1 MNRVFVIERFIYRVK
16 HEGYSPSEDEIR
28 DIGYLLGQPTKKLN
42 VVLDRYAY
50 VFGRY
55 IEKKCSVI
63 DDYKI
68 CIYSWNPRISFRL
81 FPVAIHAFGT
91 IILFHNNEPKE
102 VLAYPINK
110 ALSYEKSSEVSEHIY
125 GDKIPREVTQRVD
138 GWQITGYF
146 NPLAN
151 RWMFATR
158 YVLHNMYYDRGRL
171 IVENFEN
178 IANPYIYVV
187 DRLAQEEELYRYLD
201 RYKGYTFTFVLEG
214 PEPAIVKPPYPLGS
228 DYKKYKL
235 YLLMVRDPSGKL
247 YTWRESLNFIEMNTP
262 PQVELKKLKD
272 LYKEIRGNLAIR
284 SYFTYL
290 ETEDYENPM
299 IIELESEYYP
309 LAMEVKYLY
318 DAKSLALLL
327 SEGLRDDIRNILPY
341 NLYRYID
348 DFDIHLRKFEELI
361 LKIDRNYI
369 STAAWE
375 IVRTLTMF
383 KEHVDISVNE
393 ISKYLEEGNV
403 KRVVRKTISIFLE
416 NKSFISRETL
426 NQLSEFIYRLE
437 NSLKHF
443 YKMNSC
449 PTNPI
454 QNSYH

>member
-1 MNRVFVIERFIYRVK
+1 MGDNVNRVFTIERFIYRVK
-16 HEGYSPSEDEIR
+16 YEGYSPSDDEIR

-42 VVLDRYAY
+42 VILDRYKH

-55 IEKKCSVI
+55 IEKKCSVV

-68 CIYSWNPRISFRL
+68 CIYSWNPRISFKL
-81 FPVAIHAFGT
+81 FPVVIHAFGT

-102 VLAYPINK
+102 ILAYPMNK
-110 ALSYEKSSEVSEHIY
+110 ALSYAKTPEVSEHIY
-125 GDKIPREVTQRVD
+125 GDKIPRETTQRID

-146 NPLAN
+146 NPLSN

-171 IVENFEN
+171 VVKDFEN

-187 DRLAQEEELYRYLD
+187 DRLAQEEELYRYID
-201 RYKGYTFTFVLEG
+201 RYRGYTFTFVLEG

-235 YLLMVRDPSGKL
+235 YLLMVRDTSGKL
-247 YTWRESLNFIEMNTP
+247 YTWRESLNFIEMDTP

-272 LYKEIRGNLAIR
+272 LYKEIRYNLAIR
-284 SYFTYL
+284 SYFAYL

-309 LAMEVKYLY
+309 LAMEVKHLY

-327 SEGLRDDIRNILPY
+327 SEGLRDNIKNMLPS
-341 NLYRYID
+341 NLHQYVN
-348 DFDIHLRKFEELI
+348 DFDIYLKKFEELV
-361 LKIDRNYI
+361 LKIDRSYTY
-369 STAAWE
+369 TAAWE
-375 IVRTLTMF
+375 MVKTLMMF
-383 KEHVDISVNE
+383 KERVDISVNE
-393 ISKYLEEGNV
+393 ITKYLEEGNV
-403 KRVVRKTISIFLE
+403 KRVIRKIISIFLE
-416 NKSFISRETL
+416 SKSLISKETL
-426 NQLSEFIYRLE
+426 NQLNEFIYRLE

-443 YKMNSC
+443 YKL
-449 PTNPI
+449 
-454 QNSYH
+454 NSY